1 MHWINPFH
9 LSPGVNARSSTPVR
23 LAVVCLTHT
32 QTARKNL
39 IALTNLNLQIYL
51 RKVEYYSIAGLT
63 TFAPFDR

>member
-32 QTARKNL
+32 QTAQKNL

-51 RKVEYYSIAGLT
+51 GKIEYHSKAGWN
-63 TFAPFDR
+63 TFIPLGK